1 VTWSPLATETLSALV
16 EHDSRQTT
24 KLDFDAAADVAPD
37 ATDRA
42 VDDVLLEA
50 ERRGWIVGQRDE
62 GDGSIAW
69 WSTLRVT
76 VDGLRGLG
84 DWPPAGRE
92 HEPGVWDDGHW
103 GRRARPLLES
113 LHAEP
118 PAHGFYFKP
127 VGEETARW
135 LEWTAALLLLE
146 AGLISGRIGD
156 DGVDTLRITPE
167 GAHALDPTP
176 RNPLHVAQAKLR
188 SGARVDAII
197 TAVELALGGRLKEIA
212 ADRGVPVTH
221 TDGRPLKLMKLIV
234 NLREVGAY
242 DETDRA
248 QIAAWLK
255 LRNDLA
261 VVPDHVVHPGLLGG
275 WGCRS
280 HPVPTRRTPDEA
292 PR

>member
-1 VTWSPLATETLSALV
+1 MTWSPLATETLSALV
-16 EHDSRQTT
+16 ERDSRQTIE
-24 KLDFDAAADVAPD
+24 LDFDAAADLVPD
-37 ATDRA
+37 ATGRA

-69 WSTLRVT
+69 WSTLRLT

-92 HEPGVWDDGHW
+92 HELGGWDDGHW

-113 LHAEP
+113 LHADP

-127 VGEETARW
+127 IAEETTRW

-188 SGARVDAII
+188 SGAPVDAII
-197 TAVELALGGRLKEIA
+197 TAVLALGGRLKEIA

-221 TDGRPLKLMKLIV
+221 TDGRPLTLMKLSV
-234 NLREVGAY
+234 NLREAGAY

-248 QIAAWLK
+248 QIEAWLK
-255 LRNDLA
+255 LRNDL
-261 VVPDHVVHPGLLGG
+261 VHPDGTAVGDARVAAVIQSIGVFLDE
-275 WGCRS
+275 
-280 HPVPTRRTPDEA
+280 HP
-292 PR
+292 

>member
-1 VTWSPLATETLSALV
+1 MCGTTATGA
-16 EHDSRQTT
+16 
-24 KLDFDAAADVAPD
+24 DA
-37 ATDRA
+37 
-42 VDDVLLEA
+42 
-50 ERRGWIVGQRDE
+50 RG
-62 GDGSIAW
+62 
-69 WSTLRVT
+69 
-76 VDGLRGLG
+76 
-84 DWPPAGRE
+84 
-92 HEPGVWDDGHW
+92 
-103 GRRARPLLES
+103 PLLES

-127 VGEETARW
+127 VGEETTRW

-167 GAHALDPTP
+167 GAHALHPTP
-176 RNPLHVAQAKLR
+176 RNPLQVAQAQLR

-261 VVPDHVVHPGLLGG
+261 HPDGTTVGDARVATVIQSIGVFLDEHP
-275 WGCRS
+275 
-280 HPVPTRRTPDEA
+280 
-292 PR
+292 